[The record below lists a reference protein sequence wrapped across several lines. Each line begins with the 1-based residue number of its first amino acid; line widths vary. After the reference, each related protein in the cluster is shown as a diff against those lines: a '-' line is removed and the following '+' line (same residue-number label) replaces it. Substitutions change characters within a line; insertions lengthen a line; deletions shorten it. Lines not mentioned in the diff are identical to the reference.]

1 MLAQLGN
8 DWTAAVPT
16 QVATAFTKSALNKT
30 SPFPTLSINAV
41 INYPDPLDGTRLPQA
56 RP

>member
-41 INYPDPLDGTRLPQA
+41 INYPLDGTRLPQA